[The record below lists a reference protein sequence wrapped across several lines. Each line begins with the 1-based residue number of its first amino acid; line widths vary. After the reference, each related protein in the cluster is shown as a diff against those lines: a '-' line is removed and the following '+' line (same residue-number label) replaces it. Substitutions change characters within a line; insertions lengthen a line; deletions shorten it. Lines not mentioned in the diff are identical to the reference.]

1 MRTLGKAFLGLL
13 LKHKG
18 EKTSTYFPL
27 LKRGNTEAGRQVG
40 QEVWL
45 RWPAQPLGGAAGRDV
60 PRTYFCSLHLS
71 SGSWCVAFLYPVVH
85 GCTRRTCV
93 QLYLAPIVAYI
104 LLLQDHLSL
113 CGRSGKESQVPA
125 CLTGNSTA
133 GLSPLEPLFY
143 IIAPHTAKAKLS
155 H

>member
-18 EKTSTYFPL
+18 AKTSTYFPL

-45 RWPAQPLGGAAGRDV
+45 RCPAQPLGGAAGRDV
-60 PRTYFCSLHLS
+60 RRTCFCSLHPQQWQLV
-71 SGSWCVAFLYPVVH
+71 C
-85 GCTRRTCV
+85 CTRRTCV
-93 QLYLAPIVAYI
+93 QLYLAPIVACI
-104 LLLQDHLSL
+104 LLLQDHSSL
-113 CGRSGKESQVPA
+113 CEHSGKASQVPA
-125 CLTGNSTA
+125 YLTGNSTA
-133 GLSPLEPLFY
+133 GLFPPEPLFY